1 MQNPRLASRYA
12 KSLIDIS
19 VEQNQ
24 LETSLEDMKM
34 LDRVIAS
41 SREFAVILRSPV
53 IKADKKEAIIESL
66 IGTRMAPLTKAFV
79 YLLVSKGRESNL
91 AEIAQAFITQYK
103 EMKHIKTVKLT
114 SASPLNAAVKETIR
128 RNLAASMP
136 SESIEITE
144 EINPELIGGFILQ
157 MDDKLF
163 DASIRRD
170 LNDVK
175 SQFLKNIYVSQISA
189 N

>member
-12 KSLIDIS
+12 KSLLDLA

-24 LETSLEDMKM
+24 LEPTLNDIE
-34 LDRVIAS
+34 LLNAICQQ
-41 SREFAVILRSPV
+41 SRDFTNMLRSPI
-53 IKADKKEAIIESL
+53 IKANNKLSIIEAV
-66 IGTRMAPLTKAFV
+66 IGDKVGKLAKAFIMLMV
-79 YLLVSKGRESNL
+79 NKGREGYMP
-91 AEIAQAFITQYK
+91 EIVAAFISQYK
-103 EMKHIKTVKLT
+103 VMKNIKTVKLT
-114 SASPLNAAVKETIR
+114 TAMAVTDVVKDAIRKKVIASLPEGTQIELKEVV
-128 RNLAASMP
+128 
-136 SESIEITE
+136 
-144 EINPELIGGFILQ
+144 NPEIIGGFVLQ

-175 SQFLKNIYVSQISA
+175 AQFLKNIYVSQL